1 MSLTQ
6 TLNKANL
13 TLFDLFH
20 NDTPGREM
28 DVLKCQDISDID
40 GRPSHNS
47 LRCKD
52 YCVIIG
58 LA

>member
-40 GRPSHNS
+40 GRPSHDS
-47 LRCKD
+47 L
-52 YCVIIG
+52 
-58 LA
+58 